1 MPSRLHLP
9 HLLWPASRSAQMTTA
24 LKLMQYVTQQWW
36 PTLPRTQA
44 SQSTTWAQLC
54 VRCWLAEDT
63 LHPRRG
69 KHLWDPA
76 QDKDNAKLMFC
87 SMTGHEK
94 LQIINQVWL
103 CMWSAFLDYQSKN
116 KKPTYLKLEI
126 CHIRPPIKTTRS
138 FGEIRHRFTRTNI
151 ISYLSTRRYHTCTD
165 HNVSK
170 GLQLCNTLTTS

>member
-69 KHLWDPA
+69 KHLRDPA

-94 LQIINQVWL
+94 LQTINQVWL

-116 KKPTYLKLEI
+116 KNPHIWNWKYATYVLQSKL
-126 CHIRPPIKTTRS
+126 PGPLGKY
-138 FGEIRHRFTRTNI
+138 I
-151 ISYLSTRRYHTCTD
+151 IGSP
-165 HNVSK
+165 V
-170 GLQLCNTLTTS
+170 QTSSVI